1 MATDLDRVETA
12 LLDSVR
18 SSEDFLTEIASHL
31 ISAGGKRVRPGFC
44 IAAAATTLG
53 ADAPAQQA
61 AITGGVA
68 VELVHLGS
76 LYHDDVMDEAET
88 RRTVESVNARWGNM
102 RAILAGDFLLAR
114 ASELAAGLGV
124 EVAALLAATIGRLCE
139 GQLLEVQHA
148 HDSARTEEAYLRSI
162 DGKTASLL
170 ASACRIGGIVMEA
183 SEEHIEA
190 LSALRA
196 FIRNGI
202 PDGRRRARP
211 GRHRGRPRQAGRTRH
226 GGGHLHPS
234 GAPHDRVDPM
244 GTRSPNYSART
255 WTTRHAA
262 RPSTSSGPA
271 KASRTRSTGRPPDR
285 SRRPLGARHT
295 SSQPRR
301 DRPERSGRLSDRHGG
316 ASLHLIGP
324 PTGSGW
330 SRLPTGH
337 ISLVLS
343 SPRGE

>member
-1 MATDLDRVETA
+1 MATDLDRVESA

-44 IAAAATTLG
+44 IAAAATTLS
-53 ADAPAQQA
+53 ADAPAPPA

-88 RRTVESVNARWGNM
+88 RRTVESVNARWGNI

-170 ASACRIGGIVMEA
+170 ASACRIGGIVMDA

-190 LSALRA
+190 LSLFGHSYGMAFQMVDDVLDLVATEADLGKPVGHDMEEGIYTLPVLHTIAGPDGDALTELLSEDMDDPTRYKAIDMVRA
-196 FIRNGI
+196 GEGI
-202 PDGRRRARP
+202 PYTIDRARRIAADGRSALATLPPSPGVTGLNAAADYLIDTVERA
-211 GRHRGRPRQAGRTRH
+211 
-226 GGGHLHPS
+226 
-234 GAPHDRVDPM
+234 
-244 GTRSPNYSART
+244 
-255 WTTRHAA
+255 
-262 RPSTSSGPA
+262 ST
-271 KASRTRSTGRPPDR
+271 
-285 SRRPLGARHT
+285 
-295 SSQPRR
+295 
-301 DRPERSGRLSDRHGG
+301 
-316 ASLHLIGP
+316 
-324 PTGSGW
+324 
-330 SRLPTGH
+330 
-337 ISLVLS
+337 
-343 SPRGE
+343 